1 LSWPHFGDP
10 TFMFSDVER
19 AVKRRLRA
27 AKAIDIF
34 RLLETDATRRRELTM
49 LARLQEKY
57 GARTPTARSGAHWLA
72 AVFTCPS
79 RTIGLPRD
87 PGRTDRQKAHAI
99 GHTPGRQAILSEPC
113 YMIDTVTVAEKLKE
127 AGFSEVQAAALT
139 RAIEA
144 AATIK
149 AELVEARMNK
159 DLETIIERSD
169 AKFERSNA
177 SFEKTVREQTRWIA
191 TIVFSAIGLMIAF
204 YGIALHFK

>member
-1 LSWPHFGDP
+1 
-10 TFMFSDVER
+10 M
-19 AVKRRLRA
+19 
-27 AKAIDIF
+27 
-34 RLLETDATRRRELTM
+34 TDTLT
-49 LARLQEKY
+49 
-57 GARTPTARSGAHWLA
+57 
-72 AVFTCPS
+72 V
-79 RTIGLPRD
+79 
-87 PGRTDRQKAHAI
+87 
-99 GHTPGRQAILSEPC
+99 
-113 YMIDTVTVAEKLKE
+113 VEKLKE

-144 AATIK
+144 VATAK

-169 AKFERSNA
+169 A

>member
-1 LSWPHFGDP
+1 MIPAGQAD
-10 TFMFSDVER
+10 
-19 AVKRRLRA
+19 
-27 AKAIDIF
+27 
-34 RLLETDATRRRELTM
+34 
-49 LARLQEKY
+49 
-57 GARTPTARSGAHWLA
+57 
-72 AVFTCPS
+72 
-79 RTIGLPRD
+79 
-87 PGRTDRQKAHAI
+87 KAHAI
-99 GHTPGRQAILSEPC
+99 DHKVGRQAIPSQILSEL
-113 YMIDTVTVAEKLKE
+113 TVAEKLKE

-144 AATIK
+144 AATAK